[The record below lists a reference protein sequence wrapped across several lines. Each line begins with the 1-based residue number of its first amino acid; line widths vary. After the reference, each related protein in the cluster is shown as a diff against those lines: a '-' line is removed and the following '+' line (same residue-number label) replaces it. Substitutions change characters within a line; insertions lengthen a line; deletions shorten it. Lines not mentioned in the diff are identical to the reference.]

1 MSNLRKCRMRL
12 NALTE
17 QKLSTKEFRK
27 GRLEKS
33 TRETVLIASVTPHSE
48 KWWKF
53 QVYDEKQSLSQDCLK
68 S

>member
-53 QVYDEKQSLSQDCLK
+53 
-68 S
+68 